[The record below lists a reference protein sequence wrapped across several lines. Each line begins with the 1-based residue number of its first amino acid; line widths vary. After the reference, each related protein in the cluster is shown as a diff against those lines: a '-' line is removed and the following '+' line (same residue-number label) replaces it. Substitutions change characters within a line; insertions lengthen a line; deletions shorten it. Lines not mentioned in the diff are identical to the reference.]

1 MGAAGTGFL
10 TLSAVRAFVAVAR
23 CGSTVGAA
31 AELGFTQSAISR
43 QVSEFERYVGSKLF
57 GRCREGMRLNPA
69 GEAIL
74 PKAVALLQLAYS
86 IPLLAATIPAHVECR
101 SSLRGTNDEYA

>member
-1 MGAAGTGFL
+1 MGAGGIGAL

-43 QVSEFERYVGSKLF
+43 QVAEFERYVGTRLF
-57 GRCREGMRLNPA
+57 GRSRGGMRLNPQ
-69 GEAIL
+69 GEALL
-74 PKAVALLQLAYS
+74 PKAVALLQLANS
-86 IPLLAATIPAHVECR
+86 MPVPEASRGGSGRPCR
-101 SSLRGTNDEYA
+101 